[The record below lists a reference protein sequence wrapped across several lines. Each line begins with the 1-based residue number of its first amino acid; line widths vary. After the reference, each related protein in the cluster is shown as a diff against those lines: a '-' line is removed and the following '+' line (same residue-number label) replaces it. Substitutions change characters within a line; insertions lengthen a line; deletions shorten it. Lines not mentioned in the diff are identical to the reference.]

1 MVVVDRVQHQVLVVP
16 TECGVLH
23 ADVHPR
29 DVDTRDVLDTW
40 ELKQGVFQMLHVR
53 EIPWVRFIILLLFT

>member
-1 MVVVDRVQHQVLVVP
+1 MP

-29 DVDTRDVLDTW
+29 DVDARDVLNPW
-40 ELKQGVFQMLHVR
+40 KLKQGVFQMLHVR
-53 EIPWVRFIILLLFT
+53 EIPRVCFILLLLFT